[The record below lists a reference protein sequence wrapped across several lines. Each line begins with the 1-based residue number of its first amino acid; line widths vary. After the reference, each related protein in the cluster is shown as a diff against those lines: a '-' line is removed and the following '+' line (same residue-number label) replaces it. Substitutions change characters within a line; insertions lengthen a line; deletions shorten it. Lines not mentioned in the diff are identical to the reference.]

1 MTPLTLEQLEKTYG
15 TNAHR
20 LNVIAQLKEELAYW
34 QAVTSALQVWVY
46 GPFLGMTEEPDI
58 NVLLFAVLK
67 PADPSSPRR
76 VKRPNV
82 QVHFR
87 LGKDTVKKDDMIR
100 TFNEHP
106 QNVDNGVKLRP
117 EQVHEL
123 ALGGA
128 GTAPAAPAAEAP
140 PAPPA
145 A

>member
-1 MTPLTLEQLEKTYG
+1 MTLTLEQLEKSYG
-15 TNAHR
+15 TNPHR

-67 PADPSSPRR
+67 PADPAAPRR

-87 LGKDTVKKDDMIR
+87 LGKDSVKKDDMIR

-106 QNVDNGVKLRP
+106 QNVDNGVKLKP

-123 ALGGA
+123 ALGA
-128 GTAPAAPAAEAP
+128 AAPAAPAAPPAEAP